1 MNTTDT
7 DNCGVICYI
16 PHATF
21 HDPTRGLS
29 RDERLDHLIDKY
41 SNFDLGGPSVV
52 ASTADWQRVTR
63 AIRRG
68 GLWVIESKAP
78 EATVLLR
85 FDPKDLTDS
94 DYRIQSQ
101 VGRSGTGRVDKVLTI
116 DSNESDGRFSM
127 LSNFSTRFCV
137 VTVATSRPFDKL
149 VWRIG
154 LNCFRECD
162 PSDD

>member
-7 DNCGVICYI
+7 DNCGVICCI

-21 HDPTRGLS
+21 HDSTRGMS
-29 RDERLDHLIDKY
+29 SDEKLNHLIDKY
-41 SNFDLGGPSVV
+41 SKYDLGGPAMVE
-52 ASTADWQRVTR
+52 STTDWQRVTR
-63 AIRRG
+63 AIKRG

-78 EATVLLR
+78 ETTMLLR
-85 FDPKDLTDS
+85 FDPDDLTNS

-101 VGRSGTGRVDKVLTI
+101 VGRGGMGRVEKVLTI
-116 DSNESDGRFSM
+116 DCNESDSRFSM
-127 LSNFSTRFCV
+127 LSNFSSRFCV
-137 VTVATSRPFDKL
+137 VTVATARPFDKL

-162 PSDD
+162 PVDD